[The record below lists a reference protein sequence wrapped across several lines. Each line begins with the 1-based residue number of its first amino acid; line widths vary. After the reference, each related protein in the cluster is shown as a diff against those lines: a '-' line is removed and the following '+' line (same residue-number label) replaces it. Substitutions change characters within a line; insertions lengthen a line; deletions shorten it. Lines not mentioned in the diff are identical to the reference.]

1 MDHYHSPSFFQE
13 VSRVRDLALQRLL
26 ELRQPEGRWRT
37 FFDSSA
43 FVSSSF
49 IIMLRTTGLIARPGL
64 FEREAG
70 LVVNLIRQV
79 NPDGGF
85 YKYPGSPSSPN
96 ITRVAA
102 LVLRMASGQLPPKNR
117 PRSWFRVNPSIDE
130 TSLQDIAFTLGRAE
144 RFLGRRRRSGR
155 WAFDREFI
163 LPAKM
168 LTAYAEEKRTFFPPL
183 LITPSSLLWAN
194 RSQAAGAVL
203 SQLNTILRKM
213 LPAFSIVSHGILVD
227 NPLMRL
233 ILSLNRNLH
242 RQSLE
247 EMTCL
252 LLSQQNGNGGWFYNI
267 PYTIANMIALVEAG
281 IPADHPAIL
290 RALDY
295 LETNLCPDG
304 NGRLKL
310 NIMNADIWDT
320 GLAVISYLA
329 IPGRSSSD
337 GEIRKSI
344 EFLLDSQHAD
354 GSYAWASHSHNDA
367 DNDSTAHAV
376 QALALASRTAGPVL
390 LKRIEG
396 AVRRG
401 LAYLLSHQA
410 KSGGFS
416 VWQTT
421 FARSR
426 PGPLALWKQFF
437 FDIPSADVTARVIS
451 ALAES
456 GLSVQDDPAGNGLQF
471 IIKNQS
477 SNGGWW
483 CRWWA
488 GYVSGTCYV
497 LEALGKLGFR
507 LKGGSR
513 PPGSLLFRVHGS
525 LVKGVGFLLQHQ
537 NQDGGWGETVKA
549 DSSMRYAGIGKS
561 RPLQTSFVISSL
573 LGCGFRVEAPEIK
586 RALEYLL
593 STATDDGRWE
603 DDQVTFS
610 FFSRN
615 LYYHYPLMNYILP
628 LNALTACLKATAQPK
643 PDAKF
648 TSTCVLG

>member
-1 MDHYHSPSFFQE
+1 
-13 VSRVRDLALQRLL
+13 
-26 ELRQPEGRWRT
+26 
-37 FFDSSA
+37 
-43 FVSSSF
+43 
-49 IIMLRTTGLIARPGL
+49 MLRTTGLIARPGL

-96 ITRVAA
+96 ITRVASLA
-102 LVLRMASGQLPPKNR
+102 LQMATGRLPSRNR
-117 PRSWFRVNPSIDE
+117 PVSWSLANPVMDE
-130 TSLQDIAFTLGRAE
+130 PLLRDVALTLERAQ
-144 RFLGRRRRSGR
+144 RFLRGRTRMGR

-168 LTAYAEEKRTFFPPL
+168 IVAYAKEKKTYFPPIM
-183 LITPSSLLWAN
+183 ITPSFLLWAN
-194 RSQAAGAVL
+194 RSQAAAAVF

-213 LPAFSIVSHGILVD
+213 LPAFSILSRGILDD
-227 NPLMRL
+227 NPLIRP
-233 ILSLNRNLH
+233 ILARNGKRH

-247 EMTCL
+247 EMSRF

-290 RALDY
+290 RALEY
-295 LETNLCPDG
+295 LEANLCPDG
-304 NGRLKL
+304 NGGLKL

-320 GLAVISYLA
+320 GLAGDSYLA
-329 IPGRSSSD
+329 VPGRSASD
-337 GEIRKSI
+337 GEIRESV
-344 EFLLDSQHAD
+344 EFLLASQHAD
-354 GSYAWASHSHNDA
+354 GSYAWASHFHNDA
-367 DNDSTAHAV
+367 DNDSTAHVV
-376 QALALASRTAGPVL
+376 QALALASRTAGPEL
-390 LKRIEG
+390 LKKIEG

-401 LAYLLSHQA
+401 LAYILLHQA

-421 FARSR
+421 FVRSR
-426 PGPLALWKQFF
+426 PGSLALWKQFF
-437 FDIPSADVTARVIS
+437 FDIPSADVSARVIS
-451 ALAES
+451 ALAAS
-456 GLSVQDDPAGNGLQF
+456 GLSVQDEPVGSGLRF

-477 SNGGWW
+477 PNGGWW

-507 LKGGSR
+507 FQGGSHTS
-513 PPGSLLFRVHGS
+513 GSLHFRVWEA
-525 LVKGVGFLLQHQ
+525 LAKGTHFLLQHQ
-537 NQDGGWGETVKA
+537 NRDGGWGETVKA
-549 DSSMRYAGIGKS
+549 DSSMRYAGVGKS

-573 LGCGFRVEAPEIK
+573 LGCGFPVDAPEIE

-593 STATDDGRWE
+593 STATADGRWE

-628 LNALTACLKATAQPK
+628 LNALTASLEAAAQRRPEQT
-643 PDAKF
+643 F